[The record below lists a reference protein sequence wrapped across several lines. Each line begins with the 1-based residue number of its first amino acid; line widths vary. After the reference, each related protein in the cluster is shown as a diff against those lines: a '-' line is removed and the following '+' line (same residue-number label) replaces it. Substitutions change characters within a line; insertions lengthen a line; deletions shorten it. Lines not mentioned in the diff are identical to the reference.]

1 MTKTTTHSA
10 PQAPRSNS
18 TISTVAA
25 ILRCFTVD
33 EPECGVTEI
42 AEAVGLHKSSVSRTL
57 RTLEAERMVAQ
68 NPETKKYRLNWGL
81 LSIVGPLLSHLDLRS
96 LAYPTMKELAE
107 QTRETVSLCV
117 FDGVEAIVV
126 EQVQGTE
133 MIRHVTP
140 IGTRYLSLAHAT
152 VRVFHA
158 WGGGE
163 SGLKVEGV
171 DEVQPAVLGWS
182 KESYDQHCAEIRERL
197 YAVNNRDS
205 NADEVGIASPIFDHR
220 GGIVGALL
228 LAAPAFRTSE
238 ERIDTL
244 CPAVREAAETVG
256 RSMGFTP
263 ENFR

>member
-1 MTKTTTHSA
+1 MTKATTNTA

-42 AEAVGLHKSSVSRTL
+42 SEAVGLHKSSVSRTL
-57 RTLEAERMVAQ
+57 RTLEAERMVSQ
-68 NPETKKYRLNWGL
+68 NPETKRYRLSWGL

-96 LAYPTMKELAE
+96 LAYPIMKDLVAH
-107 QTRETVSLCV
+107 TRETVSLCV

-140 IGTRYLSLAHAT
+140 IGTRYLSLEHAT

-158 WGGGE
+158 WRGGE
-163 SGLKVEGV
+163 AGHKTAGV
-171 DEVQPAVLGWS
+171 REAQPEAAGWDREQYE
-182 KESYDQHCAEIRERL
+182 KRLEDIRQGQV
-197 YAVNNRDS
+197 AVNNRDS
-205 NADEVGIASPIFDHR
+205 NDDEIGIASPIFDHR

-228 LAAPAFRTSE
+228 LAAPAFRTPNARLDS
-238 ERIDTL
+238 L
-244 CPAVREAAETVG
+244 CPAVREAAEKIG

-263 ENFR
+263 ENFS